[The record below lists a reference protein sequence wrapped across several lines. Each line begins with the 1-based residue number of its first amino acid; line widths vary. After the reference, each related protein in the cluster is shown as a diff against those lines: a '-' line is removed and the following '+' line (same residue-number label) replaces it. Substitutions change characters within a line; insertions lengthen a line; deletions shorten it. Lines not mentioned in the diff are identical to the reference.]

1 MAFAALFVGG
11 VAMQTACTA
20 GFEEEN
26 RPGQK
31 ISQEELD
38 RDNYATSS
46 FLTQLVNEAF
56 PEQENTYQMTED
68 LIGNYLGRF
77 MTYAN
82 NGFSDK
88 NFARFNAPNGLS
100 TILYPKPLRLSIAL
114 LKKQTVK
121 ACSTLKLWCCAHR
134 FINAMLICM
143 ALFLLVLKLMLPLTR
158 RKRMFINY
166 SLLT

>member
-1 MAFAALFVGG
+1 MSKNNIFKSMAFAALFVGG

-82 NGFSDK
+82 ASSG
-88 NFARFNAPNGLS
+88 
-100 TILYPKPLRLSIAL
+100 
-114 LKKQTVK
+114 
-121 ACSTLKLWCCAHR
+121 
-134 FINAMLICM
+134 
-143 ALFLLVLKLMLPLTR
+143 
-158 RKRMFINY
+158 
-166 SLLT
+166 